1 MKFGENTSVH
11 AVLRQLPIF
20 IHTLFYCFFFFL
32 IYLIYLT
39 DPATYE
45 LMGDEVQ
52 NVKQEGEEEEEEED
66 KDTDKEKGLSDNSN
80 SIYTNSRHRQH
91 TAPKTARYNAS
102 GKLKAT
108 KTENTPEKINTGI
121 KDGDPNHS
129 SDNWGARI
137 LLETKHQ
144 PQL

>member
-1 MKFGENTSVH
+1 MKTPVST
-11 AVLRQLPIF
+11 LCCDSCQYLYTLYF
-20 IHTLFYCFFFFL
+20 IGFFL

-52 NVKQEGEEEEEEED
+52 NLKQEGEEEED

-80 SIYTNSRHRQH
+80 SIYTNSRHRQR